1 MAKQKNTSNKKLH
14 SKLLAQKKNKE
25 KAAKELHRMRIR
37 QLGKLAHKQKEEEEE
52 QASLVKTETPSQET
66 EKSTDS

>member
-25 KAAKELHRMRIR
+25 KSAKELHRMRIR
-37 QLGKLAHKQKEEEEE
+37 QLGKLAHKQKEEEE

>member
-25 KAAKELHRMRIR
+25 KAAKELNRMRIR
-37 QLGKLAHKQKEEEEE
+37 QLGKLAHKQKEEE
-52 QASLVKTETPSQET
+52 QAKLVKIETPSQET
-66 EKSTDS
+66 EKSMDS

>member
-25 KAAKELHRMRIR
+25 KAAKELNRMRIR
-37 QLGKLAHKQKEEEEE
+37 QLGKLAHKQKEE
-52 QASLVKTETPSQET
+52 QAPLVKIETPSQET
-66 EKSTDS
+66 EKSMDS

>member
-25 KAAKELHRMRIR
+25 KAAKELNRMRIR
-37 QLGKLAHKQKEEEEE
+37 QLGKLAHKQKEEE
-52 QASLVKTETPSQET
+52 QANLVKIETPSQET
-66 EKSTDS
+66 EKSMDS

>member
-25 KAAKELHRMRIR
+25 KAAKELNRMRIR
-37 QLGKLAHKQKEEEEE
+37 QLGKLVHKQKEE
-52 QASLVKTETPSQET
+52 QALPVKSDTQSSET
-66 EKSTDS
+66 EKSMDS

>member
-25 KAAKELHRMRIR
+25 KAAKELNRMRIR
-37 QLGKLAHKQKEEEEE
+37 QLGKLVHKQKEEG
-52 QASLVKTETPSQET
+52 QANLVKIETPSQET
-66 EKSTDS
+66 EKSMDS